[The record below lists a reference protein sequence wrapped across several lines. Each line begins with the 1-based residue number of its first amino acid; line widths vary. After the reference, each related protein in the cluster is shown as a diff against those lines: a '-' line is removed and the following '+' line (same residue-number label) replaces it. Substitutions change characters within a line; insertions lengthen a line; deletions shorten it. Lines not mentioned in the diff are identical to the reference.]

1 MKKIGFP
8 LLAGFVLVV
17 VLGVLHMSG
26 ALYAKNSVRS
36 QVDADIGLSQSVFQ
50 TIDLQQAA
58 SGGGF
63 EPPRMLNPPEVIPPL
78 LRYPPSAATLHT
90 MCG

>member
-1 MKKIGFP
+1 
-8 LLAGFVLVV
+8 
-17 VLGVLHMSG
+17 MSG
-26 ALYAKNSVRS
+26 ALYAKNSVRA

-78 LRYPPSAATLHT
+78 LRYPPSAATLQT

>member
-1 MKKIGFP
+1 MKKISFP

-17 VLGVLHMSG
+17 ILAVLHMSG
-26 ALYAKNSVRS
+26 ALYAKNSVRA
-36 QVDADIGLSQSVFQ
+36 QVDEDERLSRGVFQ
-50 TIDLQQAA
+50 TIDLQQAT

-63 EPPRMLNPPEVIPPL
+63 ESPRMLNPPEVIQPL
-78 LRYPPSAATLHT
+78 LRYPPSDATLQS